1 MYWSMLKLILKF
13 LLGEFARQLEEKEG
27 LVSQL
32 TRGKQ
37 AFTQQIEE
45 LKRLVEEEV
54 KVRCFVLFFSRRG
67 LIP

>member
-1 MYWSMLKLILKF
+1 MWYCYTSQLTIDV
-13 LLGEFARQLEEKEG
+13 LLGEFGRQLEEKEG

-45 LKRLVEEEV
+45 LKRLHEEEV
-54 KVRCFVLFFSRRG
+54 KVNHNF
-67 LIP
+67 